1 MFSSVCSGTIY
12 GLQSSLIRVEVDL
25 SRGLPNLVMV
35 GSLGSEVRESGE
47 RVRVAL
53 KNSGM
58 EIPPSHIS
66 VNLSPADIHK
76 SGTGF
81 DLPIA
86 LGILTAMGKLRP
98 EATADMLV
106 LGELGLNGEVKGIKG
121 VLPLVWEAFRQRK
134 RCCMVPM
141 ENYGEAAIVEGI
153 RVVGVS
159 ALKEACDYLNLPEA
173 QPVQKNDGGITEH
186 GAEDA
191 LVIHTEGSQKLCE
204 VRESGTK
211 AYYEMQ
217 QAEAYRKQK
226 EEEERNSGDRDASQ
240 TELDF
245 AEVRGQESLKRGA
258 LIAAAGFHH
267 MLIIGPPGSGKTMIA
282 KRIPTILPEL
292 SFEESM
298 EVTSIYSIAGRI
310 PKGQSLIKKR
320 PFLNPH
326 HTVTIHALSGGGKI
340 PQPGLVSLAHRGVLF
355 MDELPEFKRQTIDLL
370 RQPLEDKEIHIAR
383 SAGAFTYPADFMLIG
398 AMNPCPCGFYPDKNK
413 CKCTPFERHAYMSHL
428 SGPIMDRMD
437 LCLEA
442 KKVNIRRLQQS
453 GDELSSASMREM
465 VQRARAV
472 QERRY
477 KGTGIKF
484 NADLTIKHCEEFC
497 RLGTKE
503 LHYAQKLA
511 EKLGLSARSYFHLL
525 KVSRTIAD
533 LEGSEEIRI
542 AHLAEAMSY
551 RLGDPKEMEQ
561 ML

>member
-86 LGILTAMGKLRP
+86 LGILTSMGKLRP

-121 VLPLVWEAFRQRK
+121 VLPLVWEAFRQGK

-159 ALKEACDYLNLPEA
+159 ALEEACDYLNLPEA
-173 QPVQKNDGGITEH
+173 QPVQKDNGGITEH
-186 GAEDA
+186 GA
-191 LVIHTEGSQKLCE
+191 
-204 VRESGTK
+204 K
-211 AYYEMQ
+211 AYYEIR

-226 EEEERNSGDRDASQ
+226 EEEERNSGNRDTSQ
-240 TELDF
+240 KELDF
-245 AEVRGQESLKRGA
+245 ADVRGQESLKRGA

-267 MLIIGPPGSGKTMIA
+267 MLIMGPPGSGKTMIA

-298 EVTSIYSIAGRI
+298 EVTSIYSIAGRL
-310 PKGQSLIKKR
+310 PKGQALIKER

-326 HTVTIHALSGGGKI
+326 HTVTVNALSGGGKI
-340 PQPGLVSLAHRGVLF
+340 PQPGLVSLAHRGV
-355 MDELPEFKRQTIDLL
+355 
-370 RQPLEDKEIHIAR
+370 
-383 SAGAFTYPADFMLIG
+383 
-398 AMNPCPCGFYPDKNK
+398 
-413 CKCTPFERHAYMSHL
+413 
-428 SGPIMDRMD
+428 
-437 LCLEA
+437 
-442 KKVNIRRLQQS
+442 
-453 GDELSSASMREM
+453 
-465 VQRARAV
+465 
-472 QERRY
+472 
-477 KGTGIKF
+477 
-484 NADLTIKHCEEFC
+484 
-497 RLGTKE
+497 
-503 LHYAQKLA
+503 
-511 EKLGLSARSYFHLL
+511 
-525 KVSRTIAD
+525 
-533 LEGSEEIRI
+533 
-542 AHLAEAMSY
+542 
-551 RLGDPKEMEQ
+551 
-561 ML
+561 

>member
-81 DLPIA
+81 DLPIT
-86 LGILTAMGKLRP
+86 LGILTSMGKLRP

-121 VLPLVWEAFRQRK
+121 VLPLVWEAFRQGK
-134 RCCMVPM
+134 KCCMVPM

-159 ALKEACDYLNLPEA
+159 ALKEACDYLNLPDAQSVHYEA
-173 QPVQKNDGGITEH
+173 QQAKAYRQQRE
-186 GAEDA
+186 AE
-191 LVIHTEGSQKLCE
+191 EQCGSEREPSQK
-204 VRESGTK
+204 
-211 AYYEMQ
+211 
-217 QAEAYRKQK
+217 
-226 EEEERNSGDRDASQ
+226 
-240 TELDF
+240 ELDF

-398 AMNPCPCGFYPDKNK
+398 AMNPCPCGYYPDKNK

-453 GDELSSASMREM
+453 GNELSSASMREM
-465 VQRARAV
+465 VQRAREV

-477 KGTGIKF
+477 RGTGIKF

-503 LHYAQKLA
+503 LAYAQKLA
-511 EKLGLSARSYFHLL
+511 EKFGLSARSYFHLL

-533 LEGSEEIRI
+533 LEGSEEIGI

-551 RLGDPKEMEQ
+551 RLGDPKEMGQ

>member
-121 VLPLVWEAFRQRK
+121 VLPLVWEAFRQGK

-159 ALKEACDYLNLPEA
+159 ALEEACDYLNLPET
-173 QPVQKNDGGITEH
+173 QPVQKDDGGITEH
-186 GAEDA
+186 GAKDA
-191 LVIHTEGSQKLCE
+191 LVIHTEDSQKLCE

-226 EEEERNSGDRDASQ
+226 EAEERNSGNRDASQ

-465 VQRARAV
+465 VQRAREV

-503 LHYAQKLA
+503 LTYAQKLA

-542 AHLAEAMSY
+542 AHLVEAMSY
-551 RLGDPKEMEQ
+551 RLGDPKEMGQ

>member
-121 VLPLVWEAFRQRK
+121 VLPLVWEAFRQGK

-159 ALKEACDYLNLPEA
+159 ALEEACDYLNLPET
-173 QPVQKNDGGITEH
+173 QPVQKDDGGITEH
-186 GAEDA
+186 GAKDA
-191 LVIHTEGSQKLCE
+191 LVIHTEDSQKLCE

-226 EEEERNSGDRDASQ
+226 EAEERNSGNRDASQ

-398 AMNPCPCGFYPDKNK
+398 AMNPCPCGYYPDKNK

-465 VQRARAV
+465 VQRAREV

-477 KGTGIKF
+477 RGTGIKF

-503 LHYAQKLA
+503 LTYAQKLA
-511 EKLGLSARSYFHLL
+511 EKLELSARSYFHLL

-551 RLGDPKEMEQ
+551 RLGDPKEMGQ

>member
-1 MFSSVCSGTIY
+1 MRFIFQTSCFTTFFSKILCGRERKKGGTLFSSVCSGTIY

-86 LGILTAMGKLRP
+86 LGILTSMGKLRP

-121 VLPLVWEAFRQRK
+121 VLPLVWEAYRQGK
-134 RCCMVPM
+134 KCCMVPM
-141 ENYGEAAIVEGI
+141 ENYGEAAIIEGI

-159 ALKEACDYLNLPEA
+159 ALKEACDYLNLPDA
-173 QPVQKNDGGITEH
+173 QSVH
-186 GAEDA
+186 Y
-191 LVIHTEGSQKLCE
+191 
-204 VRESGTK
+204 ES
-211 AYYEMQ
+211 Q
-217 QAEAYRKQK
+217 QAEVYRQQREAEEQCRNNREPSQK
-226 EEEERNSGDRDASQ
+226 
-240 TELDF
+240 ELDF

-298 EVTSIYSIAGRI
+298 EVTSIYSIAGRL

-326 HTVTIHALSGGGKI
+326 HTVTVNALSGGGKI

-398 AMNPCPCGFYPDKNK
+398 AMNPCPCGYYPDKNK
-413 CKCTPFERHAYMSHL
+413 CKCTPFERHTYMSHL

-442 KKVNIRRLQQS
+442 RKVNIRRLQQS
-453 GDELSSASMREM
+453 GNELSSASMREM
-465 VQRARAV
+465 VQRAREV

-477 KGTGIKF
+477 RGTGIKF

-497 RLGTKE
+497 RLGAKE
-503 LHYAQKLA
+503 LAYAQKLA

-533 LEGSEEIRI
+533 LEGSEEIGI

-551 RLGDPKEMEQ
+551 RLGDPKEMGQ
-561 ML
+561 IR